1 MKDAILNRFLTY
13 VKSDTQSSENTHT
26 TPSTPTQGYF
36 AELLANELSNLGL
49 EDVHVSRYSYVTA
62 TIPANTDGVPTI
74 GFISHMD
81 TSPEVSGKNVNP
93 QVIEYKGDNLVTK
106 TDFVISLKDN
116 PELNN
121 YIDNTIITSDG
132 ETLLGADDKAGIAE
146 IISAAEYLMSHPEIK
161 HGKIRLAFTPDE
173 EIGEGADH
181 FNVEKF
187 GADFAYTMDGG
198 AIGEIEYENFNAA
211 ATTIFFEGI
220 NIHPGYAKDKMINAI
235 ILANQFIATLTAN
248 GETPDNSEGYEGF
261 YHITSF
267 SGSVEKAEVHLII
280 RDFDANKFQQRKS
293 AIEMIVRAMSDEYEG
308 TNARIWASINDQYL
322 NMRSKVEEHPEVIKL
337 AIDSME
343 ELGII
348 PKVVPIRGGT
358 DGARLSF
365 MGLPC
370 PNIFAGGH
378 NFHSRSEYVPL
389 ESMEKATELI
399 IAICKNAAKVKQW
412 KM

>member
-1 MKDAILNRFLTY
+1 MKHAILNRFLTY
-13 VKSDTQSSENTHT
+13 VKSDTQSSEDTHT
-26 TPSTPTQGYF
+26 TPSTSTQGYF
-36 AELLANELSNLGL
+36 AEMLADELSNIGL

-62 TIPANTDGVPTI
+62 TIPANVEGVPTI

-93 QVIEYKGDNLVTK
+93 QIIEYKGNNLVTES
-106 TDFVISLKDN
+106 DFVISLKDN
-116 PELNN
+116 PELKN
-121 YIDNTIITSDG
+121 YEGNTIITSDG

-198 AIGEIEYENFNAA
+198 ALGEIEYENFNAA
-211 ATTIFFEGI
+211 AANIFFEGV
-220 NIHPGYAKDKMINAI
+220 NIHPGYAKDRMINAI
-235 ILANQFIATLTAN
+235 VLANQFISTLIAN

-261 YHITSF
+261 FHITSF
-267 SGSVEKAEVHLII
+267 NGSVEKAEIHLII
-280 RDFDANKFQQRKS
+280 RDFDANKFQQRKA

-308 TNARIWASINDQYL
+308 TSARIWASINDQYL
-322 NMRSKVEEHPEVIKL
+322 NMRSKIEEHPEVVKL

-343 ELGII
+343 ELGIV

-399 IAICKNAAKVKQW
+399 ITICKNAAKMK
-412 KM
+412 